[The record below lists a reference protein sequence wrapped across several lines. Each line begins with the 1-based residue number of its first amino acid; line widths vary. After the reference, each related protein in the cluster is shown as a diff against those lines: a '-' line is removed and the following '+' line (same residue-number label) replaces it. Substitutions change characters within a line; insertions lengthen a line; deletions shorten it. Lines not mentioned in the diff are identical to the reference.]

1 MLSATR
7 STFERGSSVALS
19 QSTGTLACGKAMKRS
34 RSDDIEREARKQ
46 AAHTRKIPLELS
58 RLRQQMT
65 EEQSRRVS
73 AALAQLGDMV
83 SDTRIVSSSAGSE
96 ERGLSRWT
104 VMEAANG
111 DGVRANWVE
120 VNDINVTVVAVA
132 VAMNPQ
138 AAESA
143 ATGRPSVSAAAA
155 ATASSSAAAT
165 TTFAEVTNGDVFR
178 SARDVTLES
187 GDCQPFFATLFKR
200 DYSPILGRYDWDTAC
215 DHVRV
220 VYQGLMRR
228 LQAYSSSAVKMALAR
243 VFDKELVTAQAAA
256 LVTTR

>member
-1 MLSATR
+1 
-7 STFERGSSVALS
+7 
-19 QSTGTLACGKAMKRS
+19 MKRS
-34 RSDDIEREARKQ
+34 RSDDIERQARKQ

-83 SDTRIVSSSAGSE
+83 SDTRIVSSSAESE

-155 ATASSSAAAT
+155 ATAAANHAAST
-165 TTFAEVTNGDVFR
+165 GPHSEVASVNFMTD
-178 SARDVTLES
+178 T
-187 GDCQPFFATLFKR
+187 FKR
-200 DYSPILGRYDWDTAC
+200 IY
-215 DHVRV
+215 RV
-220 VYQGLMRR
+220 PCIVLDNAVLQLYFNCICICNCINPR
-228 LQAYSSSAVKMALAR
+228 LTGGGV
-243 VFDKELVTAQAAA
+243 
-256 LVTTR
+256 